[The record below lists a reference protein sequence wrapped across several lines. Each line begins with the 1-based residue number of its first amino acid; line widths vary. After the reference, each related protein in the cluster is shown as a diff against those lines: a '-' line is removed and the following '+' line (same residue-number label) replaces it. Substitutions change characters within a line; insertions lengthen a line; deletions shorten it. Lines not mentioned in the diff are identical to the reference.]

1 MGKIK
6 KKKDDY
12 FTGGYTTPDTLE
24 HMWID
29 EPMVYHTPMGST
41 TIPYP
46 SFLPERDYT
55 FDYAD
60 VIDSESKTVTISP
73 AMLRSNT
80 WSTGVYDW
88 EKEYQRQREEHL
100 KEEIGNVKIDEIKS
114 SNPSEHI
121 FACQNKEDLSIDNIL
136 TTLSAVKGRLMFDIA
151 PVHVK
156 EIICSVTPKVRDNIL
171 KASKKLKMYG
181 KEMPIVACFDEYGK
195 RLDDKIEIGAVSGIT
210 LKVIDPEEYGELYYE
225 LKAIE
230 FPSVEYD
237 TSDYLRSTIAPFEF
251 DTPFY
256 RPISL

>member
-1 MGKIK
+1 MGRK
-6 KKKDDY
+6 KKKDNFD
-12 FTGGYTTPDTLE
+12 GGYVTLTE
-24 HMWID
+24 PEVFENKWID
-29 EPMVYHTPMGST
+29 EPMIYHTPMGST

-46 SFLPERDYT
+46 SFLPEKEYT
-55 FDYAD
+55 YGYAD
-60 VIDSESKTVTISP
+60 IIDSESTTIKVDPSI
-73 AMLRSNT
+73 LKSHT
-80 WSTGVYDW
+80 WSTGMYDW

-136 TTLSAVKGRLMFDIA
+136 TTLSAVKCRLMFDVA
-151 PVHVK
+151 PIHVK

-181 KEMPIVACFDEYGK
+181 KRMPIVACFDEYGK

-210 LKVIDPEEYGELYYE
+210 LKVVDPDVYREYYYE

-230 FPSVEYD
+230 FPNTEYISMED
-237 TSDYLRSTIAPFEF
+237 LPF
-251 DTPFY
+251 
-256 RPISL
+256 